1 MQDNP
6 NLPPQEPAGALT
18 LTSSAR
24 RRVNWL
30 REALETIVPA
40 ILVALLINLFLAQAT
55 RVYGQ
60 SMEPALQTN
69 QRLVVEK
76 VSYRLHP
83 PRRGD
88 VVVIKLPQHPVE
100 LLIKRVVG
108 LPGETVEVRDG
119 EVWIN
124 GQVLQEPYVAQLT
137 QGSMA
142 PRVVPEGMIFVL
154 GDNRGYSNDSRSF
167 GPVPLENVVGRAV
180 FSYWPPGTIGFV
192 Q

>member
-1 MQDNP
+1 M
-6 NLPPQEPAGALT
+6 
-18 LTSSAR
+18 TSSAR
-24 RRVNWL
+24 HRVNWL